1 MAGVALTYDVA
12 QLDAAAVTLNSI
24 AGLIEPAVITG
35 TVAAIIE
42 SQTRRR
48 IQEEKAAPDG
58 TPWAQWSPGY
68 AETRHSGQSLLQ
80 GEGDLLDTIFG
91 EQRGAEAVV
100 GSPMVY
106 AAIQQFGGQDVGK
119 PELLA
124 RPFLG
129 VSDDNAS
136 EIEDVVITYLQSLQ
150 L

>member
-1 MAGVALTYDVA
+1 MAGVALTYDVS
-12 QLDAAAVTLNSI
+12 QLDVAASVLNGIS
-24 AGLIEPAVITG
+24 GLIEPATITN
-35 TVAAIIE
+35 TVAAVIE

-48 IQEEKAAPDG
+48 IQDEKTAPDG

-91 EQRGAEAVV
+91 EQRGDDAVV
-100 GSPMVY
+100 GSPLVY
-106 AAIQQFGGQDVGK
+106 AAIQQHGGAEVGK
-119 PELLA
+119 PELPA

-129 VSDDNAS
+129 VSDDNAR
-136 EIEDVVITYLQSLQ
+136 EIEDVVITYLEGLR